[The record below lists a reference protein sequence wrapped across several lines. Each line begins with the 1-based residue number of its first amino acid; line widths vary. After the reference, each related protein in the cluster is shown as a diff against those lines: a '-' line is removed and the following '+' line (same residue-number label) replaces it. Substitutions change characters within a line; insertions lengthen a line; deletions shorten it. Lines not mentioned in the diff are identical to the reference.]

1 MGKLKYVIFSILFF
15 ICKIQA
21 DPGNTENYE
30 IHKDIKSFD
39 LDPGSDVDDITKDQ
53 NLIVFDKSR
62 PRHLLRPDS
71 DSEYP
76 GPQRYEIS
84 QIVSFCNLIKNI
96 K

>member
-1 MGKLKYVIFSILFF
+1 MGKLKFIIFSILFF
-15 ICKIQA
+15 ICKTQA
-21 DPGNTENYE
+21 DPESTENYK
-30 IHKDIKSFD
+30 IHKDVKSFN

-62 PRHLLRPDS
+62 SRHLLRPNS
-71 DSEYP
+71 DSEYQ

-84 QIVSFCNLIKNI
+84 QTVSFCDLIKKI